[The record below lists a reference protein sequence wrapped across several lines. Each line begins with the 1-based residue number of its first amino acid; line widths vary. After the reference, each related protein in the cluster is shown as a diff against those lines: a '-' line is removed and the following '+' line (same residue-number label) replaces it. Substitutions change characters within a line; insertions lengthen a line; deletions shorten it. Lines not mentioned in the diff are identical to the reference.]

1 MTTDLPTAAPA
12 PRPAAPPRPELRRV
26 LVAPVGLAL
35 AAGILVAVLIG
46 TVSGALEELVLG
58 DTGPVVRY
66 GLVVNRVLHDLSAAL
81 AIGLLLVAAFLT
93 PEGRHTAR
101 RPTAAVA
108 AAYCAGAWVLSC
120 AAGLVFTFSSS
131 SGLLLSDP
139 AFWEE
144 LTRSAWDLEIT
155 RLILIELVMAAL
167 VCAFAAVART
177 RGQLAWAFTLA
188 LATLWPVSFAGHGS
202 SLVGHEQGM
211 TGLLLHLVGVTLWVG
226 GLLAIVI
233 LRPVLGT
240 AMPVTLQRYSTVALA
255 SYVTVGGSGVLF
267 ALLQADDLGDLLS
280 PYWLVLWLKV
290 LALLVLGM
298 FGYNQRRLLLARDTT
313 KPGVFAR
320 LALTEVVVMGAA
332 IGLGVALS
340 RTPPPVV
347 EDITGDDPALRL
359 TGFPTPEPFTMG
371 KLLTAWEPMWLF
383 LIPAVVLVVLYLAGV
398 RRLRRRGDAWP
409 VHRTV
414 LWVIGWAIF
423 IYATCGAPGQYGKVM
438 FSLHMVMHM
447 ALMMAVPIFLVPA
460 APVTLALRA
469 LKARTD
475 KTLGPREV
483 ILAVVHSRW
492 AAFFVNPLVAAVM
505 FFGSLIAFYYTAW
518 FEWSLST
525 HSGHVVMVVHFL
537 LTGYTFVWALAGKDP
552 GPPKWS
558 PPLRLMVLI
567 GTLAAHAFFGLAL
580 MSGTWLLAPTF
591 FKTIDMPGVDD
602 LLADQQLA
610 GMIAWGIGELPTVVL
625 AMMVT
630 LDWLRS
636 DDREAKRHDRKADRD
651 GDADLTAYN
660 EHLAQLARRGSD
672 PRPQ

>member
-1 MTTDLPTAAPA
+1 
-12 PRPAAPPRPELRRV
+12 
-26 LVAPVGLAL
+26 
-35 AAGILVAVLIG
+35 
-46 TVSGALEELVLG
+46 
-58 DTGPVVRY
+58 
-66 GLVVNRVLHDLSAAL
+66 
-81 AIGLLLVAAFLT
+81 
-93 PEGRHTAR
+93 
-101 RPTAAVA
+101 
-108 AAYCAGAWVLSC
+108 
-120 AAGLVFTFSSS
+120 
-131 SGLLLSDP
+131 
-139 AFWEE
+139 
-144 LTRSAWDLEIT
+144 
-155 RLILIELVMAAL
+155 
-167 VCAFAAVART
+167 
-177 RGQLAWAFTLA
+177 
-188 LATLWPVSFAGHGS
+188 
-202 SLVGHEQGM
+202 
-211 TGLLLHLVGVTLWVG
+211 
-226 GLLAIVI
+226 
-233 LRPVLGT
+233 
-240 AMPVTLQRYSTVALA
+240 
-255 SYVTVGGSGVLF
+255 
-267 ALLQADDLGDLLS
+267 
-280 PYWLVLWLKV
+280 
-290 LALLVLGM
+290 
-298 FGYNQRRLLLARDTT
+298 
-313 KPGVFAR
+313 
-320 LALTEVVVMGAA
+320 
-332 IGLGVALS
+332 
-340 RTPPPVV
+340 
-347 EDITGDDPALRL
+347 
-359 TGFPTPEPFTMG
+359 
-371 KLLTAWEPMWLF
+371 MWLF

-651 GDADLTAYN
+651 GDADLTTYN